1 MANAGTVNINLVAET
16 AQFVANINKAV
27 NTLKYL
33 KAAEIAFDKGKE
45 LAGWMSQQIQLAKE
59 YSKAG
64 TAVADALD
72 RQAQSLGTT
81 ARAMAAF
88 AVVEHRADLE
98 AGSLAASL
106 SKMQQAIADSQ
117 AYGSSA
123 DKTFAKLGLRFSD
136 LIALSAEDQFRMIAD
151 AISKVDTASERTA
164 YTMDIFG
171 KAGKGLVGTMAEGSK
186 AFDSAAEAAK
196 RFGLALSATEQARIL
211 KAEEK
216 VKELALVIKGYQQQV
231 AAANAESVAAS
242 AAMSAKLEE
251 DSAKSAKSISSTIGW
266 LDRLIAAWYDTS
278 KAGTFT
284 SAGPMSVG
292 LESGKKL
299 SMELGTAM
307 QGAALEVRK
316 AGQEAQ
322 RTQNLNEGMLKVFVD
337 YERQFN
343 AAGQSARA
351 AISRDAEITKKQAEM
366 TKDLSKERM
375 EWLKPT
381 VDAYQGMQKF
391 WNSWYD
397 DMAKARKAA
406 SEKSFSTSGFD
417 FVRGEYDAELKKL
430 EEYRKKSAADDPRVK
445 DAVARRQL
453 GGDKGANPA
462 IRDELM
468 RIQQERIAIDQ
479 AMGDPS
485 QDPRALYQRK
495 VNLLLKEEAIRTA
508 EEERRR
514 VEMENQEKRALYS
527 DFFGNLSTI
536 AGAFA
541 DQSREMFMASKV
553 ASIAQAEINAW
564 MAYSNILAK
573 ESLLGGTTAHIMAG
587 VALAAGQVAVM
598 NIAQQQPPGRK
609 NGGAVMRNSLYEVAE
624 KGPEILQQNGK
635 SYLLPGDSSGRVQ
648 PMGPGGGGRVVVNVN
663 NLPGQTAQVRE
674 GGTPDNPSITID
686 IIDGMMAAAASQ
698 PRSQFNRSMQSR
710 FGLNAARGAG

>member
-1 MANAGTVNINLVAET
+1 MANAGTVNVNLVAET

-27 NTLKYL
+27 QTLKYL

-45 LAGWMSQQIQLAKE
+45 LAGWMTEQIQMAKE

-106 SKMQQAIADSQ
+106 SKMQVAIEDSSV
-117 AYGSSA
+117 YGSSA
-123 DKTFAKLGLRFSD
+123 EKSFAKLGLQFKD
-136 LIALSAEDQFRMIAD
+136 LAGLSPEDQFRLISDGMSKISSNTERASIAN
-151 AISKVDTASERTA
+151 
-164 YTMDIFG
+164 DIFG
-171 KAGKGLVGTMAEGSK
+171 KAYKGLIGTLAQGSA
-186 AFDSAAEAAK
+186 AFDDAAMAAK
-196 RFGLALSATEQARIL
+196 KFGIALSATEQARIL

-216 VKELALVIKGYQQQV
+216 VKELALIIKGYQQQE
-231 AAANAESVAAS
+231 AAANAENVAADAAYS
-242 AAMSAKLEE
+242 AIIEKRNANTARAVNSSLSLWRDFWVQIGDAMQTASNTPGGA
-251 DSAKSAKSISSTIGW
+251 SSISITTKASTE
-266 LDRLIAAWYDTS
+266 LRDATRLAI
-278 KAGTFT
+278 
-284 SAGPMSVG
+284 
-292 LESGKKL
+292 E
-299 SMELGTAM
+299 
-307 QGAALEVRK
+307 EVRK
-316 AGQEAQ
+316 AGVEAK
-322 RTQNLNEGMLKVFVD
+322 RTEDVTSGMLKVFVD
-337 YERQFN
+337 FERQFN
-343 AAGQSARA
+343 VAATSARA
-351 AISRDAEITKKQAEM
+351 AIKTDAEITKKQAEM
-366 TKDLSKERM
+366 TKDLNKERL

-381 VDAYQGMQKF
+381 VDAYQGMKKF
-391 WNSWYD
+391 WDTWYS

-417 FVRGEYDAELKKL
+417 FVRGEYEVELKKMD
-430 EEYRKKSAADDPRVK
+430 EYRKKSAADDPRVK
-445 DAVARRQL
+445 DAIARRQI
-453 GGDKGANPA
+453 GGDRGTNPA

-468 RIQQERIAIDQ
+468 RIHQERLAIDQ

-485 QDPRALYQRK
+485 QDPKVLYQRK
-495 VNLLLKEEAIRTA
+495 VDLLLKEEAIRTT

-514 VEMENQEKRALYS
+514 LEMENQEKRALYS

-541 DQSREMFMASKV
+541 DQSREMFMVSKI

-564 MAYSNILAK
+564 MAYSNVLAK
-573 ESLLGGTTAHIMAG
+573 ESLLGGTAAHIMAG

-609 NGGAVMRNSLYEVAE
+609 NGGAVTRNSLYEVAE

-663 NLPGQTAQVRE
+663 NLPGQTARVSE
-674 GGTPDNPSITID
+674 GGTPGNPSITID
-686 IIDGMMAAAASQ
+686 IIDNMVAAAVSQ
-698 PRSQFNRSMQSR
+698 PRSATNRAMQSR
-710 FGLNAARGAG
+710 YGLNAARGAG

>member
-1 MANAGTVNINLVAET
+1 MANAGTVNVNLVAET

-27 NTLKYL
+27 QTLKYL

-45 LAGWMSQQIQLAKE
+45 LAGWMTEQIQMAKE

-106 SKMQQAIADSQ
+106 SKMQVAIEDSSV
-117 AYGSSA
+117 YGSSA
-123 DKTFAKLGLRFSD
+123 EKSFAKLGLQFKD
-136 LIALSAEDQFRMIAD
+136 LAGLSPEDQFRLISDGMSKISSNTERASIAN
-151 AISKVDTASERTA
+151 
-164 YTMDIFG
+164 DIFG
-171 KAGKGLVGTMAEGSK
+171 KAYKGLIGTLAQGSA
-186 AFDSAAEAAK
+186 AFDDAAMAAK
-196 RFGLALSATEQARIL
+196 KFGIALSATEQARIL

-216 VKELALVIKGYQQQV
+216 VKELALIIKGYQQQE
-231 AAANAESVAAS
+231 AAANAENVAADAAYS
-242 AAMSAKLEE
+242 AIIEKRNANTARAVNSSLSLWRDFWVQIGDAMQTASNTPGGA
-251 DSAKSAKSISSTIGW
+251 SSISITTKASTE
-266 LDRLIAAWYDTS
+266 LRDATRLAI
-278 KAGTFT
+278 
-284 SAGPMSVG
+284 
-292 LESGKKL
+292 E
-299 SMELGTAM
+299 
-307 QGAALEVRK
+307 EVRK
-316 AGQEAQ
+316 AGVEAK
-322 RTQNLNEGMLKVFVD
+322 RTEDVTSGMLKVFVD
-337 YERQFN
+337 FERQFN
-343 AAGQSARA
+343 VAATSARA
-351 AISRDAEITKKQAEM
+351 AIKTDAEITKKQAEM
-366 TKDLSKERM
+366 TKDLNKERL

-381 VDAYQGMQKF
+381 VDAYQGMKKF
-391 WNSWYD
+391 WDTWYS

-417 FVRGEYDAELKKL
+417 FVRGEYEVELKKMD
-430 EEYRKKSAADDPRVK
+430 EYRKKSAADDPRVK
-445 DAVARRQL
+445 DAIARRQI
-453 GGDKGANPA
+453 GGDRGTNPA

-468 RIQQERIAIDQ
+468 RIQQERLAIDQ

-485 QDPRALYQRK
+485 QDPKVLYQRK
-495 VNLLLKEEAIRTA
+495 VDLLLKEEAIRTT

-514 VEMENQEKRALYS
+514 LEMENQEKRALYS

-541 DQSREMFMASKV
+541 DQSREMFMVSKI

-564 MAYSNILAK
+564 MAYSNVLAK
-573 ESLLGGTTAHIMAG
+573 ESLLGGTAAHIMAG

-609 NGGAVMRNSLYEVAE
+609 NGGAVTRNSLYEVAE

-663 NLPGQTAQVRE
+663 NLPGQTARVSE
-674 GGTPDNPSITID
+674 GGTPGNPSITID
-686 IIDGMMAAAASQ
+686 IIDNMVAAAVSQ
-698 PRSQFNRSMQSR
+698 PRSATNRAMQSR
-710 FGLNAARGAG
+710 YGLNAARGAG